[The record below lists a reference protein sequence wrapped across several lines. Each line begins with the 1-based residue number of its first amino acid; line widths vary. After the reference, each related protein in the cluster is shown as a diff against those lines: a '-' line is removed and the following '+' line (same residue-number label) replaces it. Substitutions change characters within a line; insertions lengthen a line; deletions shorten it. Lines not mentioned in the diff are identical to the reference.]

1 MKRILGIDFGDVRT
15 GIAVSDAEHFLASGL
30 VTLTAPSLGALIEKI
45 KSIAIEK
52 DVEKIV
58 LGHPINMNGTLG
70 ERSEKIKRFAAR
82 LESELALPVLLFD
95 ERCSTMAAHQFLNA
109 TDTRGKKR
117 KEVVDTLSAQI
128 ILQNYL
134 DAQKQTSH

>member
-15 GIAVSDAEHFLASGL
+15 GLAISDTSQWLASGIG
-30 VTLTAPSLGALIEKI
+30 TISAPSLAVLIEKI
-45 KSIAIEK
+45 SSEVKK
-52 DVEKIV
+52 YDVEKIV

-70 ERSEKIKRFAAR
+70 ERSEKVKSFAKM
-82 LESELALPVLLFD
+82 LEDTLLLPIILFD
-95 ERCSTMAAHQFLNA
+95 ERCSTMAAHQFLNQ

-117 KEVVDTLSAQI
+117 KAVIDTLSAQI

-134 DAQKQTSH
+134 DAQSQK

>member
-15 GIAVSDAEHFLASGL
+15 GIAISDNEQFLANGL
-30 VTLTAPSLGALIEKI
+30 ETLTAPSLSALIEKI
-45 KSIAIEK
+45 GAIVKER

-70 ERSEKIKRFAAR
+70 ERSEKVKRFAAR
-82 LESELALPVLLFD
+82 LEESLNLPVVLFD
-95 ERCSTMAAHQFLNA
+95 ERCSTMAAHQFLNE
-109 TDTRGKKR
+109 TDVRSKKR
-117 KEVVDTLSAQI
+117 KAVIDTLSAQI

-134 DAQKQTSH
+134 DAQKQI